1 MIRLSIWLD
10 VSPRSF
16 GPLDHAVRPGEAP
29 SRQAA
34 LQVVPLV
41 QPPADFRTPFLTR
54 PTGLKITNHEV
65 PETEEAKGDAGKT
78 DTPTGSPPD
87 MDPMLEIKQQFP
99 LRLKSTDPD
108 ANWFQVQFLNEV

>member
-1 MIRLSIWLD
+1 AAGRGAGRVPAGRMIRLSIWLD

-41 QPPADFRTPFLTR
+41 QPAADFRTPFLTR
-54 PTGLKITNHEV
+54 PTGLKITSHEV
-65 PETEEAKGDAGKT
+65 PETEEAKGDTGKG
-78 DTPTGSPPD
+78 DRIGPPPD
-87 MDPMLEIKQQFP
+87 SDPML
-99 LRLKSTDPD
+99 
-108 ANWFQVQFLNEV
+108 